1 MSRPWSYHVN
11 LHVFLDWFWDK
22 KKKCSCVKQCFNNWD
37 ETNKRHWS
45 QLPNHGASLC
55 QASHVK
61 TPDSLDNQWFNF
73 KGVTSWIKYSEL
85 FSVGVVCC
93 AEEVGFFWRGGGGLN
108 KNPRIVYLIRAK
120 LFVKIKH
127 QPSIKFISLLSL
139 SEDWTDCSSALLWF
153 STVYRM

>member
-1 MSRPWSYHVN
+1 M
-11 LHVFLDWFWDK
+11 
-22 KKKCSCVKQCFNNWD
+22 
-37 ETNKRHWS
+37 
-45 QLPNHGASLC
+45 
-55 QASHVK
+55 
-61 TPDSLDNQWFNF
+61 
-73 KGVTSWIKYSEL
+73 TSWIKYSEL

-93 AEEVGFFWRGGGGLN
+93 AEEVGFFLAGWGGGGLN
-108 KNPRIVYLIRAK
+108 KNPRIFYLIRAK

>member
-1 MSRPWSYHVN
+1 MNFFPSVSFAV
-11 LHVFLDWFWDK
+11 L
-22 KKKCSCVKQCFNNWD
+22 
-37 ETNKRHWS
+37 KRW
-45 QLPNHGASLC
+45 
-55 QASHVK
+55 
-61 TPDSLDNQWFNF
+61 
-73 KGVTSWIKYSEL
+73 
-85 FSVGVVCC
+85 
-93 AEEVGFFWRGGGGLN
+93 GFFGEGGGGLN

>member
-1 MSRPWSYHVN
+1 MNFFPSVSFAVLKR
-11 LHVFLDWFWDK
+11 WD
-22 KKKCSCVKQCFNNWD
+22 
-37 ETNKRHWS
+37 
-45 QLPNHGASLC
+45 
-55 QASHVK
+55 
-61 TPDSLDNQWFNF
+61 
-73 KGVTSWIKYSEL
+73 
-85 FSVGVVCC
+85 
-93 AEEVGFFWRGGGGLN
+93 FFAGGGGCD

>member
-1 MSRPWSYHVN
+1 MNFFPSVSFAV
-11 LHVFLDWFWDK
+11 L
-22 KKKCSCVKQCFNNWD
+22 
-37 ETNKRHWS
+37 KRW
-45 QLPNHGASLC
+45 
-55 QASHVK
+55 
-61 TPDSLDNQWFNF
+61 
-73 KGVTSWIKYSEL
+73 
-85 FSVGVVCC
+85 
-93 AEEVGFFWRGGGGLN
+93 GFFGGGGGGGGLN

>member
-1 MSRPWSYHVN
+1 MNFFPSVSFAV
-11 LHVFLDWFWDK
+11 L
-22 KKKCSCVKQCFNNWD
+22 
-37 ETNKRHWS
+37 KRW
-45 QLPNHGASLC
+45 
-55 QASHVK
+55 
-61 TPDSLDNQWFNF
+61 
-73 KGVTSWIKYSEL
+73 
-85 FSVGVVCC
+85 
-93 AEEVGFFWRGGGGLN
+93 GFFGGEGGGGALN

>member
-1 MSRPWSYHVN
+1 MNFFPSVSFAVLKR
-11 LHVFLDWFWDK
+11 WD
-22 KKKCSCVKQCFNNWD
+22 
-37 ETNKRHWS
+37 
-45 QLPNHGASLC
+45 
-55 QASHVK
+55 
-61 TPDSLDNQWFNF
+61 
-73 KGVTSWIKYSEL
+73 
-85 FSVGVVCC
+85 
-93 AEEVGFFWRGGGGLN
+93 FFGGGGGLD

>member
-1 MSRPWSYHVN
+1 M
-11 LHVFLDWFWDK
+11 
-22 KKKCSCVKQCFNNWD
+22 
-37 ETNKRHWS
+37 
-45 QLPNHGASLC
+45 
-55 QASHVK
+55 
-61 TPDSLDNQWFNF
+61 NF
-73 KGVTSWIKYSEL
+73 

-93 AEEVGFFWRGGGGLN
+93 AVEVGFFLAGGGGGGVAN

-127 QPSIKFISLLSL
+127 QPSIKFISLLSP

>member
-1 MSRPWSYHVN
+1 MNFFPSVSFAVLKR
-11 LHVFLDWFWDK
+11 WD
-22 KKKCSCVKQCFNNWD
+22 SF
-37 ETNKRHWS
+37 
-45 QLPNHGASLC
+45 G
-55 QASHVK
+55 
-61 TPDSLDNQWFNF
+61 
-73 KGVTSWIKYSEL
+73 
-85 FSVGVVCC
+85 
-93 AEEVGFFWRGGGGLN
+93 GGGGLD